1 MVFKRK
7 KRYGKGELV
16 AVLVITIIAFGW
28 AASAA
33 RIQRGYAAFGGEYM
47 ILVFPAVYYLAKKTI
62 LDWINDI
69 RGLYAEAEKEDNRG
83 GRP

>member
-47 ILVFPAVYYLAKKTI
+47 ILIFPVVYYLAKKTI

-69 RGLYAEAEKEDNRG
+69 RGLYREMGEENEH
-83 GRP
+83 